1 MTYFIQ
7 MLTSIHIANKK
18 QRK

>member
-1 MTYFIQ
+1 